1 MPDPIPNDP
10 ETSVNSS
17 HPRANDAARLAGE
30 PLEGSGFEEEI
41 PETDF
46 EWRD

>member
-1 MPDPIPNDP
+1 MPDRISNRVKRP
-10 ETSVNSS
+10 EDTGEG
-17 HPRANDAARLAGE
+17 ANGDARWAGE